1 MFDIPVNKTV
11 ANKRTF
17 QKVVDTS
24 FNTFTPTPQDIGVTV
39 EQFFSEYENLFFEI
53 PVEGEFNSHEYLAK
67 RSGEISNFQ
76 ATTTEIQPLLD
87 EISNLRDQLLSAN
100 LRIVELET
108 VRQQ

>member
-11 ANKRTF
+11 ANKQTF
-17 QKVVDTS
+17 EKVADTT
-24 FNTFTPTPQDIGVTV
+24 FNTFTPTPQNIEISID
-39 EQFFSEYENLFFEI
+39 QFFNDYENLFFEI
-53 PVEGEFNSHEYLAK
+53 PIVGDFNSHEYLAR

-76 ATTTEIQPLLD
+76 AATTEIQPLLD

-108 VRQQ
+108 GR